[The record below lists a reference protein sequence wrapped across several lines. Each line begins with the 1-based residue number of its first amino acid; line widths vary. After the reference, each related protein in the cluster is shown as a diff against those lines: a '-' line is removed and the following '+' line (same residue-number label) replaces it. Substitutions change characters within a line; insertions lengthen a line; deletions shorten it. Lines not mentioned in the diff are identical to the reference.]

1 MSTCYKNVDRQIN
14 FVKTKLQGNPG
25 MAVAMPTYTQEEFAA
40 LFPEEKYAEFTRRQ
54 RQFIFALCVVGIP
67 AQFVTFVEATNA
79 GYTRYLNENNNKTK
93 SETSMQEYAEY
104 LLNCSKK

>member
-14 FVKTKLQGNPG
+14 FVKTRLLEKPG

-79 GYTRYLNENNNKTK
+79 GYTRYLNENNKTK
-93 SETSMQEYAEY
+93 SETSMMEYAEH

>member
-14 FVKTKLQGNPG
+14 FVKAKLQEKPG

-79 GYTRYLNENNNKTK
+79 GYTQYLNENNKIK
-93 SETSMQEYAEY
+93 SETSMMEYAEH